1 MDSDQPTELNRLSND
16 PDSNDRQDEGEQARL
31 AALAALDVLDSPAER
46 EFDIIAELAAD
57 RFDTPIA
64 LVSLVASD
72 RQWFKARV
80 GLDIPETARDV
91 SFCSHA
97 IGDDDVMVVP
107 DATADPRFAAN
118 SLVVGEPRIR
128 FYAGAPLVLASGQRI
143 GTLCIIDRRR
153 RDLDERERRA
163 LKLMAEQ
170 VVDLLELRRLRHSQQ
185 ISQIISETASDA
197 FVCTDSDSRVI
208 YWNRAAELMFGW
220 TAREALGSNLDIII
234 PDRHRRAHHGG
245 MSHVRTT
252 GQSRL
257 VGRMVEVP
265 ALRRDGTE
273 FPIELSLGM
282 WNAGDDAHPIGFAAI
297 IRDASQRK
305 LLEADRDTTRE
316 RLAEQVA
323 AIEVSNDG
331 VAITD
336 TVGQF
341 IYMNRSHA
349 EMFGYAD
356 AAELIGMHWSSL
368 YTVEARERLEAE
380 AFPVLDVEGRWRGES
395 IGLRRD
401 GSAIRQEISLSL
413 RSDGGLVC
421 VTRDIGERHRSDREM
436 ARLREQLLVSQRQ
449 EMVGQLA
456 SGIAHDFNNLIAAIS
471 GSAAL
476 IVADPKNG
484 ARRQAERIETA
495 AASAA
500 SLVAKMLSLGKRT
513 PDNREIDLA
522 TKIRNV
528 VELLRASLAPQHSI
542 VLRLPDEPISLI
554 ADSTEVMQVLLNL
567 LVNARDAMDPDQPG
581 RITVGLERLLPGEPA
596 GRPIVGVRPTGPAAL
611 VRVEDTGSGIAE
623 KTLAE
628 IFEPFRS
635 GKGRNGS
642 GLGLAVVKSIV
653 EAAGGGI
660 AVDSYPHKGSRFDV
674 FWPLDPP
681 KQSQL
686 PTMRSM
692 PVSNNVLKG
701 RAVLVVDDNP
711 AVVEVLTE
719 LLEGAG
725 AEVGP
730 CLEARDALAAID
742 EDPDAWAL
750 LITDFDMPGTNGAE
764 LASQARRLRSD
775 LPVLLCTALPEQYG
789 RQNPALHGFDAIIGK
804 PVSLDS
810 LLAGAEAAI
819 EACGAR
825 KAR

>member
-1 MDSDQPTELNRLSND
+1 MSSD
-16 PDSNDRQDEGEQARL
+16 PDSSDRQNEGELARL
-31 AALAALDVLDSPAER
+31 AALAALDVLDTPAER
-46 EFDIIAELAAD
+46 EFDMIAELAAD
-57 RFDTPIA
+57 RFNTPIA
-64 LVSLVASD
+64 LVSLIAAD

-91 SFCSHA
+91 SFCAHA
-97 IGDDDVMVVP
+97 IEGDDVMVVP
-107 DATADPRFAAN
+107 DATKDPRFADN
-118 SLVVGEPRIR
+118 PLVLGEPHMR
-128 FYAGAPLVLASGQRI
+128 FYAGAPLVLASGRRI

-153 RDLDERERRA
+153 RGLDQRERRA
-163 LKLMAEQ
+163 LRLMAQQ

-197 FVCTDSDSRVI
+197 FVCTDGESRVI
-208 YWNRAAELMFGW
+208 YWNGAAERMFGW
-220 TAREALGSNLDIII
+220 TAREVLGSSLDVII

-245 MSHVRTT
+245 MSHVRAT

-265 ALRRDGTE
+265 ALRRDGSE

-282 WNAGDDAHPIGFAAI
+282 WNAGDDAHPTGFAAI

-341 IYMNRSHA
+341 IFMNRSHA

-356 AAELIGMHWSSL
+356 ATDLIGMHWSIL
-368 YTVEARERLEAE
+368 YTPEARERLEAE
-380 AFPVLDVEGRWRGES
+380 AFPVLNAKGRWRGES
-395 IGLRRD
+395 IGVRRD

-413 RSDGGLVC
+413 RSDSGLVC
-421 VTRDIGERHRSDREM
+421 VTRDVGERHRSDREM

-449 EMVGQLA
+449 EMVGQIA

-476 IVADPKNG
+476 IVADPANG

-500 SLVAKMLSLGKRT
+500 SLVAKMLSLGQRT

-522 TKIRNV
+522 AKIRNV

-542 VLRLPDEPISLI
+542 VLRLPEEPITLI

-581 RITVGLERLLPGEPA
+581 RITVGLERLLPGDPA
-596 GRPIVGVRPTGPAAL
+596 ARPLIGLRPVGPAAL
-611 VRVEDTGSGIAE
+611 VRVEDTGGGIAE
-623 KTLAE
+623 QALAG

-653 EAAGGGI
+653 EAAGGGV
-660 AVDSYPHKGSRFDV
+660 AVDSQPDKGSRFDV

-681 KQSQL
+681 EQSQL
-686 PTMRSM
+686 PTMRSI
-692 PVSNNVLKG
+692 PLSNNILKG

-711 AVVEVLTE
+711 AVVDVLTE

-764 LASQARRLRSD
+764 LAGQARRLKGD

-789 RQNPALHGFDAIIGK
+789 RQNSALHSFDAIIGK

-819 EACGAR
+819 EACAAR
-825 KAR
+825 IAR

>member
-1 MDSDQPTELNRLSND
+1 MT
-16 PDSNDRQDEGEQARL
+16 
-31 AALAALDVLDSPAER
+31 
-46 EFDIIAELAAD
+46 
-57 RFDTPIA
+57 T
-64 LVSLVASD
+64 
-72 RQWFKARV
+72 
-80 GLDIPETARDV
+80 
-91 SFCSHA
+91 
-97 IGDDDVMVVP
+97 
-107 DATADPRFAAN
+107 
-118 SLVVGEPRIR
+118 
-128 FYAGAPLVLASGQRI
+128 GAKPNPGTVLAMDDGLPVGRPATRFT
-143 GTLCIIDRRR
+143 GVTFL
-153 RDLDERERRA
+153 
-163 LKLMAEQ
+163 AET
-170 VVDLLELRRLRHSQQ
+170 QQ
-185 ISQIISETASDA
+185 T
-197 FVCTDSDSRVI
+197 
-208 YWNRAAELMFGW
+208 
-220 TAREALGSNLDIII
+220 I

-245 MSHVRTT
+245 MSHVHMT
-252 GQSRL
+252 GKSRL

-265 ALRRDGTE
+265 ALRRDGSE

-282 WNAGDDAHPIGFAAI
+282 WSGGDDALPIGFAAI

-323 AIEVSNDG
+323 AIEISNDG

-341 IYMNRSHA
+341 IYMNRSQA
-349 EMFGYAD
+349 EMFGYPD
-356 AAELIGMHWSSL
+356 AAALIGMHWSSL
-368 YTVEARERLEAE
+368 YSPVARQRLEAE
-380 AFPVLDVEGRWRGES
+380 AFPVLDAEGRWRGES
-395 IGLRRD
+395 IGVRRD
-401 GSAIRQEISLSL
+401 GSAIRQEVSLSL
-413 RSDGGLVC
+413 RSDGGLVW
-421 VTRDIGERHRSDREM
+421 VARDIGERHRSEREM

-449 EMVGQLA
+449 EIVGQIA

-476 IVADPKNG
+476 IVSDPATG
-484 ARRQAERIETA
+484 ARRHAERIETA
-495 AASAA
+495 AANAA
-500 SLVAKMLSLGKRT
+500 SLVAKMMSLGKRT

-522 TKIRNV
+522 AKIRSV

-542 VLRLPDEPISLI
+542 VLRLPAEPISLV

-581 RITVGLERLLPGEPA
+581 QITVRLERLLPGDPA
-596 GRPIVGVRPTGPAAL
+596 ARPVVGRRPQGPAAR
-611 VRVEDTGSGIAE
+611 VHVEDTGSGIAE
-623 KTLAE
+623 QPLTK

-635 GKGRNGS
+635 GKGRNAS

-660 AVDSYPHKGSRFDV
+660 AVDSHPGEGARFDL

-681 KQSQL
+681 EPSQM
-686 PTMRSM
+686 PAMRSI

-711 AVVEVLTE
+711 AVVDVLTE
-719 LLEGAG
+719 LLEAAG

-742 EDPDAWAL
+742 EDPEAWAL

-764 LASQARRLRSD
+764 LAGQARRLRSD
-775 LPVLLCTALPEQYG
+775 LPVLLCTALPEQYR
-789 RQNPALHGFDAIIGK
+789 RQDPALHRFDAIIGK
-804 PVSLDS
+804 PVSLDG

-819 EACGAR
+819 EACAAR

>member
-1 MDSDQPTELNRLSND
+1 LNSD
-16 PDSNDRQDEGEQARL
+16 PDSRDRQGEDELARL
-31 AALAALDVLDSPAER
+31 AALAALDVLDSPSER
-46 EFDIIAELAAD
+46 EFDTIAELAAD
-57 RFDTPIA
+57 RFDVPIA
-64 LVSLVASD
+64 LVSLVDSN

-80 GLDIPETARDV
+80 GLDVLETAREV
-91 SFCSHA
+91 SFCTHA
-97 IGDDDVMVVP
+97 IAGDDVMVVP
-107 DATADPRFAAN
+107 DAAADPRFADN
-118 SLVVGEPRIR
+118 PLVVGDPHIR
-128 FYAGAPLVLASGQRI
+128 FYAGAPLVLASGHRI
-143 GTLCIIDRRR
+143 GTLCVLDRRSR
-153 RDLDERERRA
+153 RLDARERRA
-163 LKLMAEQ
+163 LKLMAQQ
-170 VVDLLELRRLRHSQQ
+170 VIDLLQLRRLRHSQQ

-197 FVCTDSDSRVI
+197 FVCTDGDSRVI
-208 YWNRAAELMFGW
+208 YWNRAAERMFGW
-220 TAREALGSNLDIII
+220 TAGEILGNSLDVII

-245 MSHVRTT
+245 MSHVRMT
-252 GQSRL
+252 GKSRL

-265 ALRRDGTE
+265 ALRRDGSE

-282 WNAGDDAHPIGFAAI
+282 WNSGDDALPTGFAAI

-323 AIEVSNDG
+323 AIEISNDG

-349 EMFGYAD
+349 EMFGYAE
-356 AAELIGMHWSSL
+356 ATALIGMHWSSL
-368 YTVEARERLEAE
+368 YTSAARQRLEAE
-380 AFPVLDVEGRWRGES
+380 AFPVLDTEGQWRGES
-395 IGLRRD
+395 IGVRRD
-401 GSAIRQEISLSL
+401 GSAIRQEVSMSL
-413 RSDGGLVC
+413 RSDGGLVW
-421 VTRDIGERHRSDREM
+421 VARDIGERHRSEREM

-449 EMVGQLA
+449 EIVGQIA

-476 IVADPKNG
+476 IVSDPAAG
-484 ARRQAERIETA
+484 ARRHAERIETA
-495 AASAA
+495 AANAA
-500 SLVAKMLSLGKRT
+500 SLVAKMMSLGKRT

-522 TKIRNV
+522 AKIRSV
-528 VELLRASLAPQHSI
+528 VELMRASLAPQHSI
-542 VLRLPDEPISLI
+542 VLRLPVEPISLV

-581 RITVGLERLLPGEPA
+581 QITVRLERLLPGDPA
-596 GRPIVGVRPTGPAAL
+596 ALPLVGRRPQGPAAL
-611 VRVEDTGSGIAE
+611 VHIEDTGSGIAE
-623 KTLAE
+623 QPLSK

-642 GLGLAVVKSIV
+642 GLGLSVVKSIV
-653 EAAGGGI
+653 EDAGGGI
-660 AVDSYPHKGSRFDV
+660 AVDSHPGGGARFDV

-681 KQSQL
+681 EPSQL
-686 PTMRSM
+686 PTMRSI

-711 AVVEVLTE
+711 AVVDVLTE
-719 LLEGAG
+719 LLQAAG

-775 LPVLLCTALPEQYG
+775 LPVLLCTALPEQYR
-789 RQNPALHGFDAIIGK
+789 RQDPSLHHFDAIIGK

-810 LLAGAEAAI
+810 LLAGAENAI
-819 EACGAR
+819 EACAAR

>member
-1 MDSDQPTELNRLSND
+1 MTSD
-16 PDSNDRQDEGEQARL
+16 PDNSHQQDDAEQARL
-31 AALAALDVLDSPAER
+31 AALAALDVLDTSAER
-46 EFDIIAELAAD
+46 EFDMIAELAAD
-57 RFDTPIA
+57 RFGAPIA

-80 GLDIPETARDV
+80 GLDIPETGRDV

-97 IGDDDVMVVP
+97 IGGDDIMVVP
-107 DATADPRFAAN
+107 DATADPRFADN
-118 SLVVGEPRIR
+118 PLVVGEPRIR
-128 FYAGAPLVLASGQRI
+128 FYAGAPLVLPSGQRV

-153 RDLDERERRA
+153 RSGLDPQERRA
-163 LKLMAEQ
+163 LELMAQQ

-197 FVCTDSDSRVI
+197 FVCIDGDSRVI
-208 YWNRAAELMFGW
+208 YWNRAAEQMFGW
-220 TAREALGSNLDIII
+220 TASEALGHNLNFII
-234 PDRHRRAHHGG
+234 PERHRRAHHGG
-245 MSHVRTT
+245 MANVRAT
-252 GQSRL
+252 GKSRL
-257 VGRMVEVP
+257 AGRMVEVP
-265 ALRRDGTE
+265 ALRRDGSE
-273 FPIELSLGM
+273 FPIELSFGM
-282 WNAGDDAHPIGFAAI
+282 LNAGDDVHLKGFAAI
-297 IRDASQRK
+297 IRDATQRK
-305 LLEADRDTTRE
+305 QLETERDTTRE

-336 TVGQF
+336 TVGRF
-341 IYMNRSHA
+341 VYMNHSHA
-349 EMFGYAD
+349 EMFGYPD
-356 AAELIGMHWSSL
+356 AAALIGMHWSIL
-368 YTVEARERLEAE
+368 YTAEARERLEAE
-380 AFPVLDVEGRWRGES
+380 AFHVLNAEGRWRGES
-395 IGLRRD
+395 IGVRHD
-401 GSAIRQEISLSL
+401 GSAIRQEVSLSL

-421 VTRDIGERHRSDREM
+421 VTRDVGERHRSDREM

-449 EMVGQLA
+449 EIVGQIA
-456 SGIAHDFNNLIAAIS
+456 SGIAHDFNNLIAAIA

-476 IVADPKNG
+476 IVAGPASG

-495 AASAA
+495 AANAA

-522 TKIRNV
+522 AKIRNV
-528 VELLRASLAPQHSI
+528 VELIKASLAPQHSI
-542 VLRLPDEPISLI
+542 ILQLPEEPIMLI

-567 LVNARDAMDPDQPG
+567 LINARDAMDPDQPG
-581 RITVGLERLLPGEPA
+581 RIIVQLERLLPGDKTA
-596 GRPIVGVRPTGPAAL
+596 RPVVGLRPRGPVAL
-611 VRVEDTGSGIAE
+611 VRVEDTGSGISEQAL
-623 KTLAE
+623 TA

-635 GKGRNGS
+635 GKGGNGS

-660 AVDSYPHKGSRFDV
+660 AVDSHLGEGSRFDV

-681 KQSQL
+681 EQSQHL
-686 PTMRSM
+686 TMRSI
-692 PVSNNVLKG
+692 PVSNNVLRG

-711 AVVEVLTE
+711 AVVDVLTE

-750 LITDFDMPGTNGAE
+750 LITDYDMPGTNGAE
-764 LASQARRLRSD
+764 LAAQARRLKPD
-775 LPVLLCTALPEQYG
+775 LPVLLCTALPEQHR
-789 RQNPALHGFDAIIGK
+789 RQNTAPHSFDAIIGK

-810 LLAGAEAAI
+810 LLAGAESAI
-819 EACGAR
+819 EACAAR
-825 KAR
+825 KAQ

>member
-1 MDSDQPTELNRLSND
+1 MSSD
-16 PDSNDRQDEGEQARL
+16 PDSSDRQNEGELARL
-31 AALAALDVLDSPAER
+31 AALAALDVLDTPAER

-57 RFDTPIA
+57 RFNTPIA
-64 LVSLVASD
+64 LVSLIAAD

-80 GLDIPETARDV
+80 GLDISETARDV
-91 SFCSHA
+91 SFCAHA
-97 IGDDDVMVVP
+97 IEGDDVMVVP
-107 DATADPRFAAN
+107 DATKDPRFADN
-118 SLVVGEPRIR
+118 PLVLGEPHMR
-128 FYAGAPLVLASGQRI
+128 FYAGAPLVLASGRRI

-153 RDLDERERRA
+153 RGLDLRERRA
-163 LKLMAEQ
+163 LKLMAQQ

-208 YWNRAAELMFGW
+208 YWNRAAERMFGW
-220 TAREALGSNLDIII
+220 TASEVLGSSLDIII

-245 MSHVRTT
+245 MSHVRAT

-265 ALRRDGTE
+265 ALRRDGSE

-282 WNAGDDAHPIGFAAI
+282 WNAGDDVHPTGFAAI

-341 IYMNRSHA
+341 IFMNRSHA

-356 AAELIGMHWSSL
+356 AAELIGMHWSNL
-368 YTVEARERLEAE
+368 YTPEARERLEAE
-380 AFPVLDVEGRWRGES
+380 AFPILNAEGRWRGES
-395 IGLRRD
+395 IGVRRD

-421 VTRDIGERHRSDREM
+421 VTRDVGERHRSDREM

-449 EMVGQLA
+449 EIVGQIA

-476 IVADPKNG
+476 IVADPANG
-484 ARRQAERIETA
+484 ARRQAERIEKA
-495 AASAA
+495 AANAA
-500 SLVAKMLSLGKRT
+500 SLVAKMLSLGQRT

-522 TKIRNV
+522 AKIRNV

-542 VLRLPDEPISLI
+542 VLRLPEEPITLI

-567 LVNARDAMDPDQPG
+567 LINARDAMDPDQPG
-581 RITVGLERLLPGEPA
+581 RITVGLERLLPGDPA
-596 GRPIVGVRPTGPAAL
+596 ARPVIGLRPVGPAAL

-623 KTLAE
+623 QALAG

-653 EAAGGGI
+653 EAAGGGV
-660 AVDSYPHKGSRFDV
+660 AVDSQPDNGSRFDI

-681 KQSQL
+681 EQSRL
-686 PTMRSM
+686 PTMRSI
-692 PVSNNVLKG
+692 PFSNNILKG

-711 AVVEVLTE
+711 AVVDVLTE

-764 LASQARRLRSD
+764 LASQARRLKSD

-789 RQNPALHGFDAIIGK
+789 RQNSALHSFDAIIGK

-819 EACGAR
+819 EACAAR

>member
-1 MDSDQPTELNRLSND
+1 MSSNTDSS
-16 PDSNDRQDEGEQARL
+16 DRQNEGELARL
-31 AALAALDVLDSPAER
+31 AALAALDVLDTPAER

-57 RFDTPIA
+57 RFNTPIA
-64 LVSLVASD
+64 LVSLIAAD

-91 SFCSHA
+91 SFCAHA
-97 IGDDDVMVVP
+97 IEGDDVMVVP
-107 DATADPRFAAN
+107 DATKDPRFADN
-118 SLVVGEPRIR
+118 PLVVGEPHMR
-128 FYAGAPLVLASGQRI
+128 FYAGAPLVLASGARI

-153 RDLDERERRA
+153 RGLDARERRA
-163 LKLMAEQ
+163 LKLMAQQ

-197 FVCTDSDSRVI
+197 FVCTDGDSKVI
-208 YWNRAAELMFGW
+208 YWNRAAERMFGW
-220 TAREALGSNLDIII
+220 TAREVLGTSLDIII

-245 MSHVRTT
+245 MAHVRTT

-265 ALRRDGTE
+265 ALRRDGSE

-282 WNAGDDAHPIGFAAI
+282 WKAGDGRTPTGFTAI

-305 LLEADRDTTRE
+305 LLEAERDTTRE
-316 RLAEQVA
+316 RMAEQVA
-323 AIEVSNDG
+323 AIEASNDG
-331 VAITD
+331 FAITD
-336 TVGQF
+336 TIGQF
-341 IYMNRSHA
+341 VYMNHSHA
-349 EMFGYAD
+349 QMFGYTD
-356 AAELIGMHWSSL
+356 AAALIGMHWSNL
-368 YTVEARERLEAE
+368 YTAEAREQLEAE
-380 AFPVLDVEGRWRGES
+380 AFPVLGSKGRWRGES
-395 IGLRRD
+395 IGVRRD

-421 VTRDIGERHRSDREM
+421 VSRDVGERHHSDREM

-449 EMVGQLA
+449 EIVGQIA

-476 IVADPKNG
+476 IVADPANG

-495 AASAA
+495 AANAA
-500 SLVAKMLSLGKRT
+500 SLVAKMLSLGQRT

-522 TKIRNV
+522 AKIRNV

-542 VLRLPDEPISLI
+542 VLRLPEEPITLI

-581 RITVGLERLLPGEPA
+581 RITVRLERLLPGDPA
-596 GRPIVGVRPTGPAAL
+596 ARPVIGLRPVGPAAL

-623 KTLAE
+623 QALTG

-653 EAAGGGI
+653 EAAGGGV
-660 AVDSYPHKGSRFDV
+660 AVDSHPDKGSRFDV

-681 KQSQL
+681 EQSRL
-686 PTMRSM
+686 PTMRSI
-692 PVSNNVLKG
+692 PLSNNILKG

-711 AVVEVLTE
+711 AVVDVLTE

-764 LASQARRLRSD
+764 LAGQARRLKAD

-789 RQNPALHGFDAIIGK
+789 RQNSALHSFDAIIGK

-819 EACGAR
+819 EACAAR
-825 KAR
+825 IAR

>member
-1 MDSDQPTELNRLSND
+1 MSSD
-16 PDSNDRQDEGEQARL
+16 PDSSVRHGEDELARL

-46 EFDIIAELAAD
+46 EFDTIAELAAD
-57 RFDTPIA
+57 RFDVPIA
-64 LVSLVASD
+64 LVSLVASE
-72 RQWFKARV
+72 RQWFKARF
-80 GLDIPETARDV
+80 GLDIAETARDV
-91 SFCSHA
+91 SFCTHA
-97 IGDDDVMVVP
+97 IGGDEVLVVA
-107 DATADPRFAAN
+107 DARLDPRFAAN
-118 SLVVGEPRIR
+118 PLVTGEPYIR
-128 FYAGAPLVLASGQRI
+128 FYAGAPLILASGQRI

-153 RDLDERERRA
+153 RDFDLRERRA
-163 LKLMAEQ
+163 LKLMAQQ

-185 ISQIISETASDA
+185 ISQIISETTSDA
-197 FVCTDSDSRVI
+197 FVCTDGDSQVI
-208 YWNRAAELMFGW
+208 YWNRAAEQMFGW
-220 TAREALGSNLDIII
+220 TAREALGTNLDIII

-252 GQSRL
+252 WQSRL

-265 ALRRDGTE
+265 ALRRDGSE
-273 FPIELSLGM
+273 FPVELSLGM
-282 WNAGDDAHPIGFAAI
+282 WKAGDDHNPTGFTAI

-305 LLEADRDTTRE
+305 QLEAERDTTRE
-316 RLAEQVA
+316 RLAEQVD

-349 EMFGYAD
+349 EMFGYPD
-356 AAELIGMHWSSL
+356 AAALIGMHWSDL
-368 YTVEARERLEAE
+368 YTLEARERLEAE
-380 AFPVLDVEGRWRGES
+380 AFPVIAAEGRWRGES
-395 IGLRRD
+395 IGVRRD

-421 VTRDIGERHRSDREM
+421 VTRDVGERHRSEREM

-449 EMVGQLA
+449 EIVGQIA

-476 IVADPKNG
+476 IVADPSNG

-495 AASAA
+495 AANAA
-500 SLVAKMLSLGKRT
+500 SLVAKMLSLGTRT

-522 TKIRNV
+522 AKIRSV
-528 VELLRASLAPQHSI
+528 VELLRASLAAQHSI
-542 VLRLPDEPISLI
+542 VLYLPDEPISLI

-581 RITVGLERLLPGEPA
+581 QIIVRLERLLPGDAAARPVI
-596 GRPIVGVRPTGPAAL
+596 GRRPRGPAAL

-623 KTLAE
+623 QALAG

-635 GKGRNGS
+635 GKGRSGS

-653 EAAGGGI
+653 EAAGGGVT
-660 AVDSYPHKGSRFDV
+660 VDSHPGEGARFDV

-681 KQSQL
+681 KPSLL
-686 PTMRSM
+686 PAMRSI

-711 AVVEVLTE
+711 AVVDVLTE

-730 CLEARDALAAID
+730 CLEAQDALAAID

-750 LITDFDMPGTNGAE
+750 LITDYDMPGTNGAE
-764 LASQARRLRSD
+764 LAALARQLKPD
-775 LPVLLCTALPEQYG
+775 LPVLLCTALPEQHR
-789 RQNPALHGFDAIIGK
+789 RQNPALHSFDAIIGK

-819 EACGAR
+819 EACAAR

>member
-1 MDSDQPTELNRLSND
+1 LSSD
-16 PDSNDRQDEGEQARL
+16 PDGNDRQNEDELARL
-31 AALAALDVLDSPAER
+31 AALAALDVLDTPAER
-46 EFDIIAELAAD
+46 EFDTIAELATD
-57 RFDTPIA
+57 RFDAPIA
-64 LVSLVASD
+64 LISLVASD

-80 GLDIPETARDV
+80 GLEIFETARDV
-91 SFCSHA
+91 SFCTHT
-97 IGDDDVMVVP
+97 IRGDDVMVVL
-107 DATADPRFAAN
+107 DARADPAFATN
-118 SLVVGEPRIR
+118 PMVVGEPRIR
-128 FYAGAPLVLASGQRI
+128 FYAGAPLVLASGERI
-143 GTLCIIDRRR
+143 GTLCVLDRRR
-153 RDLDERERRA
+153 RNCFGAREIRA
-163 LKLMAEQ
+163 LKLMAQQ
-170 VVDLLELRRLRHSQQ
+170 VVDLLELRRLRHSQK
-185 ISQIISETASDA
+185 ILQIISETASDA
-197 FVCTDSDSRVI
+197 FVCADGDSNVI
-208 YWNRAAELMFGW
+208 YWNRAAERMFGW
-220 TAREALGSNLDIII
+220 TAHEALGTSLDIII

-265 ALRRDGTE
+265 ALRRDGSE
-273 FPIELSLGM
+273 FPVELSLGM
-282 WNAGDDAHPIGFAAI
+282 WKAVDSSTPAGFVAI

-316 RLAEQVA
+316 RLAEQAA

-331 VAITD
+331 FAITD

-349 EMFGYAD
+349 AMFGYAD
-356 AAELIGMHWSSL
+356 AGALIGTHWSIL
-368 YTVEARERLEAE
+368 YTHEARERLEAE
-380 AFPVLDVEGRWRGES
+380 AFPVLDAEGQWRGES
-395 IGLRRD
+395 IGVRRD
-401 GSAIRQEISLSL
+401 GSAIRQEVSLSL

-421 VTRDIGERHRSDREM
+421 VARDVGERHRSDREM

-449 EMVGQLA
+449 EIVGQIA
-456 SGIAHDFNNLIAAIS
+456 SGIAHDFNNLIAAIA

-476 IVADPKNG
+476 IVADPANG

-495 AASAA
+495 AANAA
-500 SLVAKMLSLGKRT
+500 SLVAKMLSLGKRS

-528 VELLRASLAPQHSI
+528 VELLRASLAPQQSV
-542 VLRLPDEPISLI
+542 VLRLPDEPVTLI

-567 LVNARDAMDPDQPG
+567 LINARDAMDPDQPG
-581 RITVGLERLLPGEPA
+581 RITVRLEKLLLPRGKLLRGESTVLPII
-596 GRPIVGVRPTGPAAL
+596 GRVPHGPTAL
-611 VRVEDTGSGIAE
+611 VRVEDTGSGIDE
-623 KTLAE
+623 QTLTG

-635 GKGRNGS
+635 GKGRTGS
-642 GLGLAVVKSIV
+642 GLGLAVVRSII

-660 AVDSYPHKGSRFDV
+660 AIDSQPGKGTRFDV

-681 KQSQL
+681 EPSQM
-686 PTMRSM
+686 PTMPPI
-692 PVSNNVLKG
+692 PVSNTVLKG

-711 AVVEVLTE
+711 AVVDVLTE
-719 LLEGAG
+719 LLECAG

-730 CLEARDALAAID
+730 CLEARDALAAIK

-764 LASQARRLRSD
+764 LAARARRIKSD

-789 RQNPALHGFDAIIGK
+789 RHDPAGHTFDAIIGK

-819 EACGAR
+819 EACAAR

>member
-1 MDSDQPTELNRLSND
+1 MSSPPDKSDLLGAGEL
-16 PDSNDRQDEGEQARL
+16 ARL
-31 AALAALDVLDSPAER
+31 EALAALDVLDSPSER
-46 EFDIIAELAAD
+46 EFDTIAELAAD

-64 LVSLVASD
+64 LVSLVDSN

-80 GLDIPETARDV
+80 GLDISETSREI
-91 SFCSHA
+91 SFCTHA

-107 DATADPRFAAN
+107 DATADLRFAAN
-118 SLVVGEPRIR
+118 PLVVGEPHIR

-143 GTLCIIDRRR
+143 GTLCVIDRRR
-153 RDLDERERRA
+153 RDFDARERRA
-163 LKLMAEQ
+163 LKLMAQ
-170 VVDLLELRRLRHSQQ
+170 QAVDLLELRRLRHSQQ

-197 FVCTDSDSRVI
+197 FVCTDSESRVI
-208 YWNRAAELMFGW
+208 YWNRGAEQMFGW
-220 TAREALGSNLDIII
+220 SAGEILGNSLDVII

-245 MSHVRTT
+245 MSNVRTT
-252 GQSRL
+252 GKSRL

-265 ALRRDGTE
+265 ALRRDGSE

-282 WNAGDDAHPIGFAAI
+282 WNSGDSAHPSGFAAI

-305 LLEADRDTTRE
+305 ILEADRDTTRE
-316 RLAEQVA
+316 RLAQQVA
-323 AIEVSNDG
+323 AIEISNDG

-336 TVGQF
+336 TVGRF

-349 EMFGYAD
+349 EMFGYDDAD
-356 AAELIGMHWSSL
+356 ALIGMHWSSL
-368 YTVEARERLEAE
+368 YSIEGRQRLEAE
-380 AFPVLDVEGRWRGES
+380 AFPVLNTEGRWRGES
-395 IGLRRD
+395 NGLRRD
-401 GSAIRQEISLSL
+401 GSSVRQEVSLSL

-421 VTRDIGERHRSDREM
+421 VTRDVGERQRSEREM

-449 EMVGQLA
+449 EIVGQIA

-476 IVADPKNG
+476 IVADPATG
-484 ARRQAERIETA
+484 ARRHAERIETA
-495 AASAA
+495 ATNAA
-500 SLVAKMLSLGKRT
+500 SLVAKMMSLGKRT

-522 TKIRNV
+522 AKIRSV
-528 VELLRASLAPQHSI
+528 VELIKASLAPQHSI
-542 VLRLPDEPISLI
+542 ILRLPDEPISLI

-581 RITVGLERLLPGEPA
+581 EITVRLERLMPGEPA
-596 GRPIVGVRPTGPAAL
+596 ARPIIGRRPLGPAAL
-611 VRVEDTGSGIAE
+611 VHVEDTGGGIAE
-623 KTLAE
+623 QTLTR

-635 GKGRNGS
+635 GKGRNAS

-660 AVDSYPHKGSRFDV
+660 AVESHAGEGARFDV

-681 KQSQL
+681 KPSQM
-686 PTMRSM
+686 PAMRSI

-711 AVVEVLTE
+711 AVVDVLTE
-719 LLEGAG
+719 LLEAAG

-764 LASQARRLRSD
+764 LACQARQLRSD
-775 LPVLLCTALPEQYG
+775 LPVLLCTALPEQYR
-789 RQNPALHGFDAIIGK
+789 RQDPALHRFDAIIGK
-804 PVSLDS
+804 PVSLDG

-819 EACGAR
+819 EACAAR